1 MFLKEIVAFLRLK
14 DSKIRKKTVMNFI
27 SFSKL
32 KFIFQYITL
41 SIEQRIAK
49 RIGINN
55 NSNVTQSVNNVFGS
69 YIAQDKRENTI
80 LVISLMN
87 M

>member
-14 DSKIRKKTVMNFI
+14 VSKIRKKTVMNFI

>member
-14 DSKIRKKTVMNFI
+14 VSKIRKKTVMNFI

-32 KFIFQYITL
+32 KFIFQYIKL
-41 SIEQRIAK
+41 SIQLSIAK